1 MSATRRKATVI
12 LHRDGDPA
20 SRSLRMPIWLF
31 RVALAAVVVIAVL
44 IVVSAALFAPIVRT
58 AARVPGLNR
67 EIERLSSE
75 NERVNELAAR
85 LEFAE
90 ERYAQIRNML
100 GGDLV
105 PELPRAEGTAVALR
119 PLFARPPS
127 TPPCYVTGPTRPRY
141 WPLGEAGV
149 VTRGTVGAGSSAEVH
164 TGLDIAV
171 AQRTPVKAAGG
182 GVVSAVGDDAEYGLF
197 VRIDHLEG
205 YQSMY
210 GHASRVMVALG
221 DSVQAGQVIALSGS
235 TGRSTAPHLHFEI
248 LRNGVPLDPSSMASR
263 ECIYGDLLVGGGR

>member
-1 MSATRRKATVI
+1 VW
-12 LHRDGDPA
+12 L
-20 SRSLRMPIWLF
+20 LRAI
-31 RVALAAVVVIAVL
+31 VVTGIAVAVL
-44 IVVSAALFAPIVRT
+44 IVVAAALFAPIART

-75 NERVNELAAR
+75 NVRVNELAVR
-85 LEFAE
+85 LQFAE
-90 ERYAQIRNML
+90 ERYEQIRNML
-100 GGDLV
+100 GGELV
-105 PELPRAEGTAVALR
+105 PELPRSEGMSVTLR
-119 PLFARPPS
+119 PLLARPPS
-127 TPPCYVTGPTRPRY
+127 QIPCYVSGPTRPRY
-141 WPLGEAGV
+141 WPLGESGV

-171 AQRTPVKAAGG
+171 AQRTPVRAAGG
-182 GVVSAVGDDAEYGLF
+182 GVVSAVGDDSEYGLY

-221 DSVQAGQVIALSGS
+221 DSVHAGQVIALSGS

-248 LRNGVPLDPSSMASR
+248 LRDGVAVDPSSLASR